1 MWLLALACA
10 DLEQGPAASSAASR
24 VAGADHHADWADTAA
39 PLYDPQG
46 ELTVVYLVRHAEKDS
61 GSDPGLTEQGAARAL
76 KGAEELQHVH
86 FDAIYATS
94 YRRTRETV
102 APSAAMRGMPIGVD
116 LDPEDE
122 LAQHILD
129 NHVGD
134 TILHSGHSFTV
145 KDFMDALGLQDVPNV
160 SGYGQLW
167 TLRIDAEGVVY
178 VDETRFGDPE

>member
-1 MWLLALACA
+1 MILLACVDMEPRAS
-10 DLEQGPAASSAASR
+10 GPSAQR
-24 VAGADHHADWADTAA
+24 IVGADHHLDWADTAA
-39 PLYDPQG
+39 PLVDDPSD
-46 ELTVVYLVRHAEKDS
+46 LTVVYLVRHAEKDS

-76 KGAEELQHVH
+76 KGAQELQHVD

-102 APSAAMRGMPIGVD
+102 APSAAMRGLPIGVD

-129 NHVGD
+129 NHRGD

-145 KDFMDALGLQDVPNV
+145 KDFMDALGLEDVPNV

-167 TLRIDAEGVVY
+167 TLRIDAAGGVY